1 MGGASMNDLVPSTSR
16 IDRGA
21 LERIIQRAAELQAG
35 ERDIGE
41 GLTEHELL
49 RLGEEVGIPPAYLQ
63 RALLEE
69 RTRAVA
75 TVEPGFR
82 GWLAGPTRLAAQRT
96 VPGEPR
102 RVRDALNQWMTEGEL
117 LTVKRRYPEQTSW
130 EAKSDVFSTVKREF
144 KVGGRSYQL
153 SRAKEVVGQVVQ
165 LEQGRA
171 HVRLVADLSN
181 TRRAHLSGAAIV
193 AGAGAIASFVG
204 VTLGVMLPV
213 ALLPLGL
220 GLLIGFH
227 HARGRRRTMERTQVS
242 LEQVLDR
249 LEHGEIETQPRV
261 EGPRQSAFVRIAD
274 EIRKTFGA

>member
-1 MGGASMNDLVPSTSR
+1 MNDLVPSASR

-21 LERIIQRAAELQAG
+21 LERIIRRAAELQAG

-41 GLTEHELL
+41 GLTERELV
-49 RLGEEVGIPPAYLQ
+49 RLGEEVGIPPSYLQ
-63 RALLEE
+63 QALLEE

-75 TVEPGFR
+75 TVEPGLS
-82 GWLAGPTRLAAQRT
+82 GWLAGPTQLAAQRT
-96 VPGEPR
+96 IPGEAR
-102 RVRDALNQWMTEGEL
+102 RMQDALSQWMTESEL

-130 EAKSDVFSTVKREF
+130 EAKQDVFSSLKREF
-144 KVGGRSYQL
+144 KMGGRSYQL
-153 SRAKEVVGQVVQ
+153 SRAKEIVGQVVQ
-165 LEQGRA
+165 LEPERA

-181 TRRAHLSGAAIV
+181 TRRTHLRNAATV
-193 AGAGAIASFVG
+193 AGAGAIASFIG

-220 GLLIGFH
+220 GLLTGF
-227 HARGRRRTMERTQVS
+227 AVARRRRGTMERVQVS

>member
-1 MGGASMNDLVPSTSR
+1 MNDLVPSTSR

-41 GLTEHELL
+41 GLTERELL
-49 RLGEEVGIPPAYLQ
+49 RLGEEVGIPPSYLQ
-63 RALLEE
+63 QALLEE

-96 VPGEPR
+96 IPGEPKR
-102 RVRDALNQWMTEGEL
+102 LRDALNQWMTESEL

-130 EAKSDVFSTVKREF
+130 EAKQDVLSSLKREF
-144 KVGGRSYQL
+144 KMGGRSYQL
-153 SRAKEVVGQVVQ
+153 SRAKEIVGQVVQ
-165 LEQGRA
+165 VEEGRA

-181 TRRAHLSGAAIV
+181 TRRAHLSSAATV
-193 AGAGAIASFVG
+193 AGAGTIASLIG
-204 VTLGVMLPV
+204 VTIGVMLPV
-213 ALLPLGL
+213 ALVPVGL
-220 GLLIGFH
+220 GLLTGF
-227 HARGRRRTMERTQVS
+227 AVARRRRGTMERMQVS

>member
-1 MGGASMNDLVPSTSR
+1 MTDLVPSGSR

-41 GLTEHELL
+41 GLTEHELM
-49 RLGEEVGIPPAYLQ
+49 RLGQEVGIPPSYLQ
-63 RALLEE
+63 QALLEE

-75 TVEPGFR
+75 TVEPGFT
-82 GWLAGPTRLAAQRT
+82 GWLLGPTQLAAQRT
-96 VPGEPR
+96 MPGEAKR
-102 RVRDALNQWMTEGEL
+102 IRDALSQWMIESEL
-117 LTVKRRYPEQTSW
+117 LAVKRRYPEQTSW
-130 EAKSDVFSTVKREF
+130 EAKQDVLSSIKREL
-144 KVGGRSYQL
+144 KLGGKSYQL
-153 SRAKEVVGQVVQ
+153 SRAKEIVGQVVQ
-165 LEQGRA
+165 LDQGRA

-181 TRRAHLSGAAIV
+181 TRRSHLRSAATL
-193 AGAGAIASFVG
+193 AGAGAIASFIG
-204 VTLGVMLPV
+204 VVLGVMLPV
-213 ALLPLGL
+213 ALAPVGL
-220 GLLIGFH
+220 GLLTGLVV
-227 HARGRRRTMERTQVS
+227 ARRRRGTIERVQVN

>member
-1 MGGASMNDLVPSTSR
+1 
-16 IDRGA
+16 
-21 LERIIQRAAELQAG
+21 
-35 ERDIGE
+35 
-41 GLTEHELL
+41 
-49 RLGEEVGIPPAYLQ
+49 
-63 RALLEE
+63 
-69 RTRAVA
+69 
-75 TVEPGFR
+75 
-82 GWLAGPTRLAAQRT
+82 
-96 VPGEPR
+96 
-102 RVRDALNQWMTEGEL
+102 MTEGEL

-153 SRAKEVVGQVVQ
+153 SRAKEIVGQVVQ
-165 LEQGRA
+165 LEEGRA

-181 TRRAHLSGAAIV
+181 TRRV
-193 AGAGAIASFVG
+193 
-204 VTLGVMLPV
+204 PV
-213 ALLPLGL
+213 ALLPIGL
-220 GLLIGFH
+220 GLLIGFA

>member
-1 MGGASMNDLVPSTSR
+1 MSDLVPSTSR

-96 VPGEPR
+96 VPGEPKR
-102 RVRDALNQWMTEGEL
+102 LRDALNQWMTGGEL

-130 EAKSDVFSTVKREF
+130 EAKHDVFSTVKREF

-153 SRAKEVVGQVVQ
+153 SRAKEIVGQVVQ
-165 LEQGRA
+165 LEEGRA

-181 TRRAHLSGAAIV
+181 TRKAHLSSAATV

-213 ALLPLGL
+213 ALLPLGI
-220 GLLIGFH
+220 GLLTGF
-227 HARGRRRTMERTQVS
+227 AVARRRRGTMERMQVS

-249 LEHGEIETQPRV
+249 LEHGEIDTQPRV

>member
-1 MGGASMNDLVPSTSR
+1 MNDLVPSTSR

-41 GLTEHELL
+41 GLTESELL
-49 RLGEEVGIPPAYLQ
+49 HLGDEVGIPASYLK

-75 TVEPGFR
+75 TVEPGFT

-96 VPGEPR
+96 IPGEPQR
-102 RVRDALNQWMTEGEL
+102 LRDALSQWMTESEL
-117 LTVKRRYPEQTSW
+117 LTVKRRFPEQTSW
-130 EAKSDVFSTVKREF
+130 EAKQDVFSSIKREF

-153 SRAKEVVGQVVQ
+153 SRAKEIVGQVVP
-165 LEQGRA
+165 LESGRA

-181 TRRAHLSGAAIV
+181 TRRAHLSSAATV
-193 AGAGAIASFVG
+193 AGAGAIASVIG

-213 ALLPLGL
+213 ALVPLGL
-220 GLLIGFH
+220 GLLT
-227 HARGRRRTMERTQVS
+227 ALAVARRRRGTMERVQVS

-249 LEHGEIETQPRV
+249 LEHGEIETKPRL

-274 EIRKTFGA
+274 EIKKTFGA